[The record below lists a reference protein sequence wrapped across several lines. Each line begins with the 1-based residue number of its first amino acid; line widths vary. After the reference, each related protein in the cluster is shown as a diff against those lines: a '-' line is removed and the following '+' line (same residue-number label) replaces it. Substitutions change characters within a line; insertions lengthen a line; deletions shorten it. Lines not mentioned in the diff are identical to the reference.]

1 MTWTSM
7 LQELFDFQSMIELL
21 DWDQSTYMPVK
32 GVQARSRQMALLE
45 RLRHQRLLSNQLRE
59 ELEKYKQKVNASP
72 EEKAIIRILSQ
83 EMDRA
88 KRIPPALI
96 ERFSAL
102 RTETTQHWVR
112 ARAKDDFALVAP
124 YLEQMVEATREYASY
139 FPEAEH
145 PADPLIHLRDEGI
158 DVKQLRP
165 LFANLKKRL
174 IVLLKQIKEAPEIE
188 RDFLDLHYPR
198 KQQLFFIDE
207 VLSALGFDRQRARQD
222 FSPHPFMT
230 KIAHHD
236 IRITTRINESELTE
250 GLFSSIHE
258 TGHALYELGFREE
271 LEGTPLHNG
280 VSSGMHES
288 QSRLYE
294 NIVGRSRAFWEHFF
308 PLLQRYFP
316 TQLGH
321 VSCNQFYRAIN
332 AVRPSLIRTEADEVT
347 YNLHVIIRFELE
359 MALLQGDLTVAELPQ
374 AWRDQYQQT
383 LGVTPQSD
391 REGVLQDIHW
401 YSDYVAGAFQGYTLG
416 NLCSAQI
423 FGAAQKALPQ
433 LAEEMTRGEFTTLG
447 TWLQENMYRWGRT
460 WTAEELL
467 QRITGQ
473 SWSIEPFMMYLEN
486 KYSEIY
492 KLD

>member
-7 LQELFDFQSMIELL
+7 LQELFDLQSIIELL

-32 GVQARSRQMALLE
+32 GVQARSRQMALVE
-45 RLRHQRLLSNQLRE
+45 RLRHQRLLSDQLRE
-59 ELEKYKQKVNASP
+59 ELEKYKQKASGSP

-83 EMDRA
+83 EIERA
-88 KRIPPALI
+88 KRIPPAFV
-96 ERFSAL
+96 ERFSTL
-102 RTETTQHWVR
+102 RTETTQHWVE
-112 ARAKDDFALVAP
+112 ARSKNDFSLVAP
-124 YLEQMVEATREYASY
+124 YLEKMVEATREYASY
-139 FPEAEH
+139 FPQAEH
-145 PADPLIHLRDEGI
+145 PADPLISLRDEGI
-158 DVKQLRP
+158 NVKQLRP
-165 LFANLKKRL
+165 LFADLKKRL
-174 IVLLKQIKEAPEIE
+174 ISLLERIKEAPEV
-188 RDFLDLHYPR
+188 DTSFLHVHYPR
-198 KQQLFFIDE
+198 SQQLRFIGE
-207 VLSALGFDRQRARQD
+207 VLSALGLDRQRARQD

-236 IRITTRINESELTE
+236 VRITTRINESELTE

-271 LEGTPLHNG
+271 LEGTPLHDG

-294 NIVGRSRAFWEHFF
+294 NIVGRSRAFWRHFY

-316 TQLGH
+316 IQLGH
-321 VSCNQFYRAIN
+321 VSSESFYRAIN
-332 AVRPSLIRTEADEVT
+332 AVKPSLIRTEADEVT

-359 MALLQGDLTVAELPQ
+359 IALLQEDLAVSELPH
-374 AWRDQYQQT
+374 AWREQYQQT
-383 LGVTPQSD
+383 LGMTPQTD

-423 FGAAQKALPQ
+423 FAAAQKEQPQ
-433 LAEEMTRGEFTTLG
+433 LYEEMTHGQFTTLG
-447 TWLQENMYRWGRT
+447 KWLQENMYRWGRT
-460 WTAEELL
+460 WTADELL

-473 SWSIEPFMMYLEN
+473 SWSIEPFMTYLES

-492 KLD
+492 ELD